1 MRNIMIIA
9 MLFICCSVNAVI
21 YTFVT
26 NSGTFILNERTNTIS
41 FKGTTYQIIDAG
53 RLSNGD
59 GPNYFECKSGNTTK
73 LIVLNFPDDNI
84 IEFDYVETFEWK
96 DVALYDKAKLVSGLY
111 RNIETYIYN
120 ENIRGELMVLFRKY
134 AGIMLQGIQNGTI
147 SMNNNGTFTDSTGQ
161 LSSNGS
167 FDKTWLGKK
176 KNTANNAILLVANYI
191 TDYIKQMPTRDSCWE
206 PVGKPYLI
214 LKANKSE

>member
-73 LIVLNFPDDNI
+73 LIVLNLPDDNI

-147 SMNNNGTFTDSTGQ
+147 TMNNNGTFTDSTGQ

>member
-1 MRNIMIIA
+1 

-96 DVALYDKAKLVSGLY
+96 DVALYDKSKLVSGLY

-134 AGIMLQGIQNGTI
+134 AGIMLQGIKNGTI
-147 SMNNNGTFTDSTGQ
+147 TMNNNGTFTDSTGQ

-191 TDYIKQMPTRDSCWE
+191 TDYIKHMPTRDSCWE

>member
-53 RLSNGD
+53 RLSNGE

-73 LIVLNFPDDNI
+73 LIVLNLPDDNI

-120 ENIRGELMVLFRKY
+120 ENIRGELMILFRKY

-147 SMNNNGTFTDSTGQ
+147 TMNNNGTFTDSTGQ

>member
-1 MRNIMIIA
+1 MIIA

-41 FKGTTYQIIDAG
+41 FKGTTYQITDAG
-53 RLSNGD
+53 RLSNGE

-73 LIVLNFPDDNI
+73 LIVLNLPDDNI

-120 ENIRGELMVLFRKY
+120 ENIRGELMILFRKY

-147 SMNNNGTFTDSTGQ
+147 TMNNNGTFTDSTGQ

>member
-1 MRNIMIIA
+1 

-73 LIVLNFPDDNI
+73 LIVLNLPDDNI

-147 SMNNNGTFTDSTGQ
+147 TMNNNGTFTDSTGQ

-176 KNTANNAILLVANYI
+176 KNTANNAILLVASYI

>member
-73 LIVLNFPDDNI
+73 LIVLNLPDNNI

-147 SMNNNGTFTDSTGQ
+147 TMNNNGTFTDSTGQ

>member
-26 NSGTFILNERTNTIS
+26 NSGTFIFNERTNTIS

-73 LIVLNFPDDNI
+73 LIVLNLPDDNI

-147 SMNNNGTFTDSTGQ
+147 TMNNNGTFTDSTGQ

>member
-59 GPNYFECKSGNTTK
+59 GPNYFECKFGNTTK

-120 ENIRGELMVLFRKY
+120 ENIRGELMILFRKY

-147 SMNNNGTFTDSTGQ
+147 TMNNNGTFTDSTGQ

-167 FDKTWLGKK
+167 LDKTWLGKK

>member
-41 FKGTTYQIIDAG
+41 FKGTTYQITDAG

-73 LIVLNFPDDNI
+73 LIVLNLPDDNI

-147 SMNNNGTFTDSTGQ
+147 TMNNNGTFTDSTGQ

>member
-1 MRNIMIIA
+1 MIIA

-53 RLSNGD
+53 RLSNGE

-73 LIVLNFPDDNI
+73 LIVLNLSDDNI
-84 IEFDYVETFEWK
+84 IEFDYVDTFEWK

-147 SMNNNGTFTDSTGQ
+147 TMNNNGTFTDSTGQ

>member
-26 NSGTFILNERTNTIS
+26 NSGTFIFNERTNTIS

-59 GPNYFECKSGNTTK
+59 GPNYFECKSGNTTR
-73 LIVLNFPDDNI
+73 LIVLNLPDDNI

-147 SMNNNGTFTDSTGQ
+147 TMNNNGTFTDSTGQ

>member
-1 MRNIMIIA
+1 MIIA

-26 NSGTFILNERTNTIS
+26 NSGTFIINERTNTIS
-41 FKGTTYQIIDAG
+41 FKGTTYQIIEAG

-73 LIVLNFPDDNI
+73 LIVLNLPDDNI

-120 ENIRGELMVLFRKY
+120 ENIRREQMVLFRKY
-134 AGIMLQGIQNGTI
+134 AEIMFQGIKNGTI
-147 SMNNNGTFTDSTGQ
+147 TMNSNGTFTDSTGK

-167 FDKTWLGKK
+167 FDKTW
-176 KNTANNAILLVANYI
+176 
-191 TDYIKQMPTRDSCWE
+191 
-206 PVGKPYLI
+206 
-214 LKANKSE
+214 

>member
-134 AGIMLQGIQNGTI
+134 AGIMLQGINNGTI
-147 SMNNNGTFTDSTGQ
+147 TMNNNGTFTDSTGQ

>member
-1 MRNIMIIA
+1 MIII
-9 MLFICCSVNAVI
+9 MLLICCSANAVV

-26 NSGTFILNERTNTIS
+26 NSGTFIINERTNTIS
-41 FKGTTYQIIDAG
+41 FKGTTYQIIEAG
-53 RLSNGD
+53 RLSNGS

-73 LIVLNFPDDNI
+73 LIVFNLPDDNI
-84 IEFDYVETFEWK
+84 IEFDYIETFEWK

-120 ENIRGELMVLFRKY
+120 ENIRGEQMVLFRKY
-134 AGIMLQGIQNGTI
+134 AEIMFQGIKNGTI
-147 SMNNNGTFTDSTGQ
+147 TMNSNGTFTDSTGK

-176 KNTANNAILLVANYI
+176 KNTANNALILVANYI

>member
-96 DVALYDKAKLVSGLY
+96 DVALYDKSKLVSGLY

-134 AGIMLQGIQNGTI
+134 AGIMLQGIKNGTI
-147 SMNNNGTFTDSTGQ
+147 TMNNNGTFTDSTGQ

-191 TDYIKQMPTRDSCWE
+191 TDYIKHMPTRDSCWE

>member
-1 MRNIMIIA
+1 

-41 FKGTTYQIIDAG
+41 FKGTTYQITDAG

-73 LIVLNFPDDNI
+73 LIVLNLSDDNI
-84 IEFDYVETFEWK
+84 IEFDYVDTFEWK

-147 SMNNNGTFTDSTGQ
+147 TMNNNGTFTDSTGQ

>member
-120 ENIRGELMVLFRKY
+120 ENIRGELMILFRKY

-147 SMNNNGTFTDSTGQ
+147 TMNNNGTFTDSTGQ

>member
-1 MRNIMIIA
+1 MIIA

-120 ENIRGELMVLFRKY
+120 ENIRGELMILFRKY

-147 SMNNNGTFTDSTGQ
+147 TMNNNGTFTDSTGQ

>member
-1 MRNIMIIA
+1 MIIA

-26 NSGTFILNERTNTIS
+26 NSGTFIFNERTNTIS

-73 LIVLNFPDDNI
+73 LIVLNLPDDNI

-147 SMNNNGTFTDSTGQ
+147 TMNNNGTFTDSTGQ

>member
-96 DVALYDKAKLVSGLY
+96 DVALYDKSKLVSGLY

-134 AGIMLQGIQNGTI
+134 AGIMLQGIKNGTI
-147 SMNNNGTFTDSTGQ
+147 TMNNNGTFTDSTGQ

>member
-120 ENIRGELMVLFRKY
+120 ENIRGELMILFRKY

-147 SMNNNGTFTDSTGQ
+147 TMNNNGTFTDSTGQ

-167 FDKTWLGKK
+167 LDKTWLGKK

>member
-1 MRNIMIIA
+1 MIIA

-73 LIVLNFPDDNI
+73 LIVLNLPDDNI

-120 ENIRGELMVLFRKY
+120 ENIRGELMILFRKY

-147 SMNNNGTFTDSTGQ
+147 TMNNNGTFTDSTGQ

>member
-26 NSGTFILNERTNTIS
+26 NSGTFIFNERTNTIS

-73 LIVLNFPDDNI
+73 LIVLNLPDDNI

-147 SMNNNGTFTDSTGQ
+147 TMNNNGTFTDSTGQ

-191 TDYIKQMPTRDSCWE
+191 QTI
-206 PVGKPYLI
+206 
-214 LKANKSE
+214 

>member
-73 LIVLNFPDDNI
+73 LIVLNLPDNNI

-147 SMNNNGTFTDSTGQ
+147 TMNNNGTFTDSTGQ

-191 TDYIKQMPTRDSCWE
+191 TDYIKQMLTRDSCWE

>member
-41 FKGTTYQIIDAG
+41 FKGTTYQITDAG

-73 LIVLNFPDDNI
+73 LIVLNLSDDNI
-84 IEFDYVETFEWK
+84 IEFDYVDTFEWK

-147 SMNNNGTFTDSTGQ
+147 TMNNNGTFTDSTGQ

>member
-1 MRNIMIIA
+1 

-26 NSGTFILNERTNTIS
+26 NSDTFIFNERTNTIS

-73 LIVLNFPDDNI
+73 LIVLNLPDDNI

-147 SMNNNGTFTDSTGQ
+147 TMNNNGTFTDSTGQ

>member
-1 MRNIMIIA
+1 MIIA

-41 FKGTTYQIIDAG
+41 FKGTTYQITDAG

-73 LIVLNFPDDNI
+73 LIVLNLSDDNI
-84 IEFDYVETFEWK
+84 IEFDYVDTFEWK

-147 SMNNNGTFTDSTGQ
+147 TMNNNGTFTDSTGQ